1 MENYK
6 SIQSKKLFK
15 SLEIKSILK
24 NNNFVVF
31 LNHVGSNTEDLLMFK
46 KHLLNK
52 YNLIFANVK
61 NKPLINLLSETK
73 YDPISPVFQGNCGII
88 FQAKD
93 SLSGSD
99 ESTIESLIIN
109 KEFKNLLFE
118 NNHIVPMGFLIYK
131 NMLVTPELF
140 KSLSSR
146 GNDIRGITTAS
157 LLITS
162 SRSLIDRHLLRPSHS
177 IMGVLNHKN
186 SEGLQSS

>member
-6 SIQSKKLFK
+6 SIQSKKFFK
-15 SLEIKSILK
+15 SLEIKNILE

-61 NKPLINLLSETK
+61 NKPLVNLLLETK
-73 YDPISPVFQGNCGII
+73 YESISPVFQGNCGII

-93 SLSGSD
+93 SLSGLE
-99 ESTIESLIIN
+99 ESTIESLITN

-118 NNHIVPMGFLIYK
+118 NNHIIPMGFLIYK
-131 NMLVTPELF
+131 NTFVTPELF

-157 LLITS
+157 LLTTS
-162 SRSLIDRHLLRPSHS
+162 SRNLIDRHLLRPSHS

>member
-15 SLEIKSILK
+15 SLEIKSILE

-46 KHLLNK
+46 KHLLNE
-52 YNLIFANVK
+52 YNLIFVNVK
-61 NKPLINLLSETK
+61 NKPLVNLLSETK
-73 YDPISPVFQGNCGII
+73 YEPISPVFQGNCGII
-88 FQAKD
+88 FQAKG

-99 ESTIESLIIN
+99 ESTIESLITN

-131 NMLVTPELF
+131 STFVTPELF

-157 LLITS
+157 LLTTS

>member
-6 SIQSKKLFK
+6 SIQSKKIFK
-15 SLEIKSILK
+15 SLEIKNILE

-61 NKPLINLLSETK
+61 NKPLVNLLLETK
-73 YDPISPVFQGNCGII
+73 YESISPVFQGNCGII

-93 SLSGSD
+93 SLSGLE
-99 ESTIESLIIN
+99 ESTIESLITN

-131 NMLVTPELF
+131 NTFVTPELF

-157 LLITS
+157 LLTTS
-162 SRSLIDRHLLRPSHS
+162 SRNLIDRHLLRPSHS

>member
-15 SLEIKSILK
+15 SLEIKSILE

-31 LNHVGSNTEDLLMFK
+31 LNHVGSNTEDFLMFK

-61 NKPLINLLSETK
+61 NKPLVNLLSETK

-99 ESTIESLIIN
+99 ESTIESLITN

-131 NMLVTPELF
+131 NTFVTPELF

-157 LLITS
+157 LLTTS
-162 SRSLIDRHLLRPSHS
+162 SRSLIDRHLLRPSYS

-186 SEGLQSS
+186 FEGLQSS